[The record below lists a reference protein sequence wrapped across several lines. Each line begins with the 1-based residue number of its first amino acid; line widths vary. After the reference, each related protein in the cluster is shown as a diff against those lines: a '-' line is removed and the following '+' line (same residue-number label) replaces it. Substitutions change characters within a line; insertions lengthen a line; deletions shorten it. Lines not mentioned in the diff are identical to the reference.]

1 MAMDPLAALRPVS
14 QAYATL
20 PIEDAFDWSEGGAE
34 LPVGEWYMVA
44 FRSVRRAGANEERLT
59 LYDDLAHREAE
70 SAAGFVSYFKG
81 PVDRDGTCLS
91 FCLWDS
97 RAEARAAAGR
107 PDHLEAVSLIGEMY
121 QAYSLES
128 LRVRR
133 IDADGALQFEPYD
146 RVPSPPESHARP
158 VAIDFN
164 HGALAT

>member
-1 MAMDPLAALRPVS
+1 MDPLAALRPVS

-20 PIEDAFDWSEGGAE
+20 PVEHAFDWSDAAVA
-34 LPVGEWYMVA
+34 LPMGEWYMVA
-44 FRSVRRAGANEERLT
+44 FRSIRRHGADEERLT
-59 LYDDLAHREAE
+59 FYDDLAHREAE
-70 SAAGFVSYFKG
+70 GAPGFVSYFKG
-81 PVDRDGTCLS
+81 PVDVDGTCLS

-121 QAYSLES
+121 EAYTLEF

-133 IDADGALQFEPYD
+133 TSADAPLQFEPYD
-146 RVPSPPESHARP
+146 PLPTPPEGFAPP